1 MNDLTLG
8 DFGRYAD
15 LYRPLKDSSETL
27 CTPALTDTGQR
38 RMVRESFVQTEADKP
53 ANSDVNLSLPAFG
66 VRSNSPIS
74 TKFSIQVLLEWGGL

>member
-1 MNDLTLG
+1 
-8 DFGRYAD
+8 
-15 LYRPLKDSSETL
+15 
-27 CTPALTDTGQR
+27 
-38 RMVRESFVQTEADKP
+38 MVRESFVQTEADKP